1 MGFPSQTFRG
11 LIIPGWIPGAR
22 VPDVGANLLLLQEQH
37 LSGEI
42 PPSWVSVQL
51 GWSFVGE
58 HISASPTHVSVLLS
72 FVTKNSSFC
81 FQIFFHR
88 DMMHM

>member
-1 MGFPSQTFRG
+1 MGFPSQTFQG

-22 VPDVGANLLLLQEQH
+22 VPDEQH

-58 HISASPTHVSVLLS
+58 HVSASPTHVRVLLS

-88 DMMHM
+88 DMMRM